1 MRVAESRF
9 VASSYLSE
17 LGAISTSVH
26 PSCRVSTWQGARG
39 EHRFNRERHPGAQAQ
54 SQTAAVD
61 VVDVRCHVHLSADSV
76 PTEGADD
83 REPFALGNACD
94 GVADVSQARIG
105 SHLLDACL
113 QTALR
118 CLHQA
123 SLVKRALVPAHG
135 VVYAASGKQALAA
148 IARGDVFDLILC
160 DIMMPEMSG
169 MDFHE
174 ELMLS
179 ASAQAAKMVFMTGG
193 AFTTRARE
201 FLERVSNPRLDM
213 PLKRDQLRA
222 FIDGLL
228 G

>member
-1 MRVAESRF
+1 MSIGSIVN
-9 VASSYLSE
+9 
-17 LGAISTSVH
+17 AIPARRRS
-26 PSCRVSTWQGARG
+26 PKPRRSTWSTCGAMCICLPIPCPPKARTT
-39 EHRFNRERHPGAQAQ
+39 ENPSLWAMLAMAWPMSPRRESGRTCSMPAW
-54 SQTAAVD
+54 
-61 VVDVRCHVHLSADSV
+61 
-76 PTEGADD
+76 
-83 REPFALGNACD
+83 
-94 GVADVSQARIG
+94 
-105 SHLLDACL
+105 

-179 ASAQAAKMVFMTGG
+179 ASAQAVKMVFMTGG

-213 PLKRDQLRA
+213 HLKRDQLRA

>member
-1 MRVAESRF
+1 M
-9 VASSYLSE
+9 
-17 LGAISTSVH
+17 
-26 PSCRVSTWQGARG
+26 WQGARG
-39 EHRFNRERHPGAQAQ
+39 EHRFNRERHPSAQAQ
-54 SQTAAVD
+54 SRTAAVD

-113 QTALR
+113 ANCAALF
-118 CLHQA
+118 A
-123 SLVKRALVPAHG
+123 PSVFGERALVPAHG
-135 VVYAASGKQALAA
+135 VVYAASGEQALAA

-160 DIMMPEMSG
+160 EIMMPEMSG

-174 ELMLS
+174 ELLLS